1 MSGAI
6 EGCLLGEKGED
17 EENDLMFIGD
27 DEVGD
32 DEAKMVVVY
41 VDDYVEEEG
50 SGERGGYCIPDEKEC
65 KSMVNLDCV
74 TVEAPQVGMIF
85 DTWQEADLY
94 YNVYGKQQGF
104 GVVLAQSAYKVVG
117 ELRFS
122 VQQHGNA
129 SVMVKQIL
137 GGKLVGKD
145 WQGS

>member
-50 SGERGGYCIPDEKEC
+50 NGERGGYCIPDEKEC

-74 TVEAPQVGMIF
+74 TVEAPQ
-85 DTWQEADLY
+85 L
-94 YNVYGKQQGF
+94 NSGK
-104 GVVLAQSAYKVVG
+104 VLAVG
-117 ELRFS
+117 PGLRDKTGNHIPVAVKEGDTVNTEEL
-122 VQQHGNA
+122 Q
-129 SVMVKQIL
+129 
-137 GGKLVGKD
+137 
-145 WQGS
+145 